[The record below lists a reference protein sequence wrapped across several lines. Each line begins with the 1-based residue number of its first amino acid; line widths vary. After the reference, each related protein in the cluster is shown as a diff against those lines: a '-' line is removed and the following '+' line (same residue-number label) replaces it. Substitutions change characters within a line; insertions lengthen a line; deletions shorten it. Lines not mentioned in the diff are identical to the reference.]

1 MKATDTNLDAE
12 KARIENELVRTA
24 ADHDQRMAALRAKKA
39 EIDEAVLVQTR
50 EKAIAAKGAHA
61 KRQIELVHAMCA
73 DEEIRLAAIE
83 RASRLVL
90 MAVIGF
96 SFFLID
102 MCSSCCERECVRF
115 RTFFVRARR

>member
-24 ADHDQRMAALRAKKA
+24 ADHDQRMAALRVKKA

-50 EKAIAAKGAHA
+50 ESAVAAKGAHG
-61 KRQIELVHAMCA
+61 KRQIELIHAMCA

-83 RASRLVL
+83 RLEVHSVPQ
-90 MAVIGF
+90 
-96 SFFLID
+96 
-102 MCSSCCERECVRF
+102 
-115 RTFFVRARR
+115 